1 MGENEHLRVGRATL
15 ESDGEHTW
23 LESDAP
29 PSHPALLAPTDG
41 PLPPAEAYK
50 WDLCG
55 HLVLRGVMDPAWIAD
70 ALHAIDSNPNP
81 DHPQAEGET
90 RPLANR
96 FRQTADLHR
105 MVLCHSRAVAGGGR
119 AAGVAAGRAFLRR
132 QPRESADLGVTPGAA
147 AAPPRALRTDAREPP
162 RHF

>member
-1 MGENEHLRVGRATL
+1 MGGERAGETQRRCSDLRRVVAHGRSSNENLRVGRATL

-81 DHPQAEGET
+81 DHPSAEGEA

-96 FRQTADLHR
+96 
-105 MVLCHSRAVAGGGR
+105 SR
-119 AAGVAAGRAFLRR
+119 
-132 QPRESADLGVTPGAA
+132 
-147 AAPPRALRTDAREPP
+147 
-162 RHF
+162 

>member
-1 MGENEHLRVGRATL
+1 MASNENLRVGRATL

-81 DHPQAEGET
+81 DHPSAEGET

-96 FRQTADLHR
+96 PQ
-105 MVLCHSRAVAGGGR
+105 
-119 AAGVAAGRAFLRR
+119 
-132 QPRESADLGVTPGAA
+132 
-147 AAPPRALRTDAREPP
+147 
-162 RHF
+162 

>member
-1 MGENEHLRVGRATL
+1 MGRATL

-81 DHPQAEGET
+81 DHPSAEGDT
-90 RPLANR
+90 CVNDR
-96 FRQTADLHR
+96 FSVAVSSPTA
-105 MVLCHSRAVAGGGR
+105 LCHSRAVAGGGR
-119 AAGVAAGRAFLRR
+119 AAGVAARRAFLRR
-132 QPRESADLGVTPGAA
+132 QPWESPDLRVAAGAA

-162 RHF
+162 CIF

>member
-1 MGENEHLRVGRATL
+1 MLGSSGERGRSSNENLRVGRATL

-81 DHPQAEGET
+81 DHPSAEGDTCVNDGHCKIILEQFY
-90 RPLANR
+90 A
-96 FRQTADLHR
+96 
-105 MVLCHSRAVAGGGR
+105 CY
-119 AAGVAAGRAFLRR
+119 
-132 QPRESADLGVTPGAA
+132 
-147 AAPPRALRTDAREPP
+147 
-162 RHF
+162 